1 MDTCTPFEGNSDLY
15 GLGIRLGVYLQW
27 ISAWIS
33 LLLDP
38 NSAQSI
44 YDTNSVFVFA
54 IMVAS
59 LIAAQQGTAAIEMY
73 IMLQFMLG
81 SFVTTLSTL
90 GVRLWVMSPDRL
102 AKRGTSTAT
111 ALKSFWGHIKARL
124 GRVSIKPLTGISK
137 EWWPNLLGGYN
148 MNIALG
154 LFMPLCSIFGFLGQC
169 LEQFIY
175 LFRIEL
181 GILSK
186 LKPPGLSWS
195 GVIWRMTTAAVVTGY
210 NLAFWFDDS
219 GGGAQQPP
227 RQGCGPPYIFLLYKQ
242 QLTGSVI
249 ALCRAA
255 AVIIAVVVFPPAILL
270 LYLML
275 TFWWYTSI
283 FLYRDLIYFFNPAGP
298 HTLLSARNRINALL
312 EKKAI
317 SFGNVTPF
325 IAPGLIYDITFAAL
339 TDVLGFLAT
348 PKANAIRFSDVI
360 KVCVSLGTGKVTR
373 NGTENTLPTHGVE
386 MMPGWKE
393 ARCVKPL

>member
-1 MDTCTPFEGNSDLY
+1 
-15 GLGIRLGVYLQW
+15 
-27 ISAWIS
+27 
-33 LLLDP
+33 
-38 NSAQSI
+38 
-44 YDTNSVFVFA
+44 
-54 IMVAS
+54 MVAS

-90 GVRLWVMSPDRL
+90 GVRLWLMSPDRL

-111 ALKSFWGHIKARL
+111 ALKSFWGHTKARL

-148 MNIALG
+148 MSIALG
-154 LFMPLCSIFGFLGQC
+154 LFMPFCSIFGFLGQC

-227 RQGCGPPYIFLLYKQ
+227 RQGCGPPYIFLLSKQ

-270 LYLML
+270 LFSHRAFCSLWNVYVVL
-275 TFWWYTSI
+275 SI
-283 FLYRDLIYFFNPAGP
+283 AW
-298 HTLLSARNRINALL
+298 
-312 EKKAI
+312 
-317 SFGNVTPF
+317 F
-325 IAPGLIYDITFAAL
+325 IASIECTIHWNYIQGVNDIQTTGQLIPFVIGCKYPDWANTRLEVGDGVDGPVIFKIVKMNKG
-339 TDVLGFLAT
+339 DDSEEEAT
-348 PKANAIRFSDVI
+348 KDDHIGNGQFERPIARMHIRRQSV
-360 KVCVSLGTGKVTR
+360 
-373 NGTENTLPTHGVE
+373 
-386 MMPGWKE
+386 
-393 ARCVKPL
+393 